1 VKLGPIQD
9 IAYPPRSR
17 CSAMDGAADMPLRA
31 AAKID
36 VPIEVGTI
44 RTSAEVEIT
53 WAIE

>member
-1 VKLGPIQD
+1 
-9 IAYPPRSR
+9 
-17 CSAMDGAADMPLRA
+17 

-44 RTSAEVEIT
+44 KASAEVEIT

>member
-1 VKLGPIQD
+1 M
-9 IAYPPRSR
+9 R
-17 CSAMDGAADMPLRA
+17 LRA